1 MYEPQQAKEN
11 KKKNNNAE
19 RSEKNKCPGIF
30 HIHGRIAYHRN
41 KSKHTFENKLKKI
54 FHNLYPYLIKPYHLH
69 ILMLTRSVLIKL
81 FTLSAQFPVSLV
93 EKSFITRIG
102 NFTPC
107 VIEVV
112 SNHSAGGIY
121 NAHNV
126 ALEIFHIIV
135 LRSIVNERICRTA
148 FVIQEIHVIGSPC
161 LTNQKLVRTILPT
174 QKFFGWQALP

>member
-81 FTLSAQFPVSLV
+81 FTLSAQFSVSLV

-102 NFTPC
+102 NFTPSIVV
-107 VIEVV
+107 VIC
-112 SNHSAGGIY
+112 Y
-121 NAHNV
+121 NTTRSIQDFYNI
-126 ALEIFHIIV
+126 ALQILHIIV
-135 LRSIVNERICRTA
+135 LRSIVNE
-148 FVIQEIHVIGSPC
+148 
-161 LTNQKLVRTILPT
+161 
-174 QKFFGWQALP
+174 

>member
-19 RSEKNKCPGIF
+19 RSEKDIF
-30 HIHGRIAYHRN
+30 PIIFYIHRRITYHRN

-102 NFTPC
+102 NFTPSIVGITC
-107 VIEVV
+107 
-112 SNHSAGGIY
+112 NHFAGSIY
-121 NAHNV
+121 NLHNI

-135 LRSIVNERICRTA
+135 LRSIVNERICRIA

-161 LTNQKLVRTILPT
+161 LTNQNKVFIVVPL
-174 QKFFGWQALP
+174 FSE

>member
-102 NFTPC
+102 NFTPSIVGITC
-107 VIEVV
+107 
-112 SNHSAGGIY
+112 NHFAGSIY
-121 NAHNV
+121 NLHNV

-135 LRSIVNERICRTA
+135 LRSIVNERICRAA
-148 FVIQEIHVIGSPC
+148 FIIEEIHVVGSPC
-161 LTNQKLVRTILPT
+161 LANQKLVRTILPNPI
-174 QKFFGWQALP
+174 FRWQAPP